1 MFDKYLFCVII
12 VLNLY
17 LIGVVFME
25 EFLKLIEEYGALEN
39 RVGFLSAL
47 NKGIVDS
54 DEIELRSKRNAKFIE
69 INEMIIKLNERLLND
84 GK

>member
-1 MFDKYLFCVII
+1 
-12 VLNLY
+12 
-17 LIGVVFME
+17 ME

>member
-1 MFDKYLFCVII
+1 
-12 VLNLY
+12 
-17 LIGVVFME
+17 ME

-54 DEIELRSKRNAKFIE
+54 DEMELRSKRNAKFIE
-69 INEMIIKLNERLLND
+69 INEMIIKLNERLLNY

>member
-1 MFDKYLFCVII
+1 
-12 VLNLY
+12 
-17 LIGVVFME
+17 ME

-69 INEMIIKLNERLLND
+69 INEMIIKLNERLLNY